1 MTKREA
7 LVRLVTAQM
16 PNALEKSG
24 DSTKVMVEN
33 ALHVLAEIEKV
44 CPERPPEH
52 VALDLQY
59 QLDDAAK
66 EIEALKTAVD
76 AQREKDAKVAEGF
89 RGPHDRYESV
99 PSIAAQIA
107 AAIRGGGQ

>member
-33 ALHVLAEIEKV
+33 AMHVLAEIERVSGGSVNWAQVEAYK
-44 CPERPPEH
+44 
-52 VALDLQY
+52 
-59 QLDDAAK
+59 K
-66 EIEALKTAVD
+66 EIMATEEVLEEVI
-76 AQREKDAKVAEGF
+76 QRE
-89 RGPHDRYESV
+89 RDRCYK
-99 PSIAAQIA
+99 IACEVRWTLGNTPADVRDNIA
-107 AAIRGGGQ
+107 AAIRGGGA